1 MKINTMKLKLTAL
14 LLVLYTGLYA
24 QNKIVLTAPRLDT
37 SSLSNRINLKANTN
51 LNNVNGVLS
60 STYGGAGSVSGIL
73 KANGSGVVSP
83 VIASDITTLISGT
96 YLPLSG
102 GTLTGALSGTSAAFS
117 GDISANS
124 RVLFQTS
131 TSPNAAYQDGYNT
144 TAGRYIYPKAG
155 SLNDFTLYN
164 SVGNVAISIPTG
176 TVNTTLGGAL
186 SGTSAA
192 FSGLLTLSN
201 GYYINS
207 GIENRY
213 YNAANSNWGVI
224 QGGSFTGANL
234 GEIKIIGGSG
244 NGLLVTNSGNTL
256 IKTTTESPNNEALQ
270 VAGSGLFTS
279 TVTGTAGFI
288 SNTGNNGN
296 AFDAQQATTG
306 YQFLRLKN
314 TSGNLQLAVEGST
327 AGAFFTG
334 SSAYATLL
342 GSATATDLGL
352 ATNGIVRLNIASTGA
367 ITASSSVT
375 MPYLS
380 ISTGS
385 NTLAN
390 INSSNATGGYIAWQ
404 TNGTTIAD
412 IGTATQVFGSGGS
425 EVFAINGR
433 GARAI
438 AFGTNNT
445 QRLTIASDGA
455 IAASSSVTANSFVK
469 SGGTSSQFLKADG
482 SVDGST
488 YLTSASVGNGTLTLN
503 VSGSGLS
510 GSQSFT
516 ANQSGNATFTVTSN
530 ATTAATASTIA
541 YRDGSGNLTA
551 VGFFESSD
559 RRLKDIISRDGD
571 VAYFKWK
578 DGKDNKTHIG
588 YIAQEIQ
595 KDNPDQVKVEENG
608 TLSVN
613 YVEMLVQK
621 VRDLEKKLEEL
632 EKKLKTKKL
641 KN

>member
-102 GTLTGALSGTSAAFS
+102 GTLTGALNGTS
-117 GDISANS
+117 
-124 RVLFQTS
+124 
-131 TSPNAAYQDGYNT
+131 
-144 TAGRYIYPKAG
+144 
-155 SLNDFTLYN
+155 
-164 SVGNVAISIPTG
+164 
-176 TVNTTLGGAL
+176 L
-186 SGTSAA
+186 SM
-192 FSGLLTLSN
+192 
-201 GYYINS
+201 
-207 GIENRY
+207 
-213 YNAANSNWGVI
+213 
-224 QGGSFTGANL
+224 
-234 GEIKIIGGSG
+234 SG
-244 NGLLVTNSGNTL
+244 NGFFGGTSMPSISNPRALIIQNPAGTDFVLGIKGGTTTGSSYGPFIQAGTNSSDISLLVRDVNNVTDYLKIRGNGVSSFSENLL

-270 VAGSGLFTS
+270 VAGSGLFTG